1 MRVVV
6 TGAKGQ
12 LGSELVEVLR
22 GDHEV
27 IGFNRGECD
36 VADPG
41 SKEILRACRPDLVI
55 HAAAYTDVDG
65 CELDPQKA
73 YRVNA
78 LGTQHVA
85 EACKALRVPLIYIS
99 TDYVF
104 DGQKGE
110 PYTESD
116 APNPI
121 NIYGKSKLEGE
132 RLVRA
137 LVEHSYIIRTA
148 WLYGRGGR
156 NFVKTIL
163 QKARQGEAVR
173 VVDDQVGSPTYAKDL
188 AKAIA
193 CLLRGIPFGTYH
205 LTNSGS
211 CSWYEFAKRI
221 FTVAGLKGSESLR
234 PITSQELGRPAPRP
248 PYSVL
253 ANDRWLKVMNQKLR
267 SWQEALEEAL
277 SVMEPSGG
285 SLQRSADKV
294 RGNDGC

>member
-12 LGSELVEVLR
+12 LGSDLVEVLR

-27 IGFNRGECD
+27 IGLDRGECD

-41 SKEILRACRPDLVI
+41 SKEILRTCRPDLVI
-55 HAAAYTDVDG
+55 HTAAYTDVDG
-65 CELDPQKA
+65 CELNPQKA

-78 LGTQHVA
+78 LGTKHVA
-85 EACKALRVPLIYIS
+85 EACKALDVPMVYIS

-104 DGQKGE
+104 DGKKGK

-121 NIYGKSKLEGE
+121 NIYGRSKLEGE
-132 RLVRA
+132 RFIRSL
-137 LVEHSYIIRTA
+137 LEPFYIIRTA

-163 QKARQGEAVR
+163 QKAQRGEVVR
-173 VVDDQVGSPTYAKDL
+173 VVDDQVGSPTYSRDL
-188 AKAIA
+188 AKAMA
-193 CLLRGIPFGTYH
+193 CLIEGAPFGTYH

-211 CSWYEFAKRI
+211 CSWYEFAERI
-221 FTVAGLKGSESLR
+221 FALAGLRGSDLI
-234 PITSQELGRPAPRP
+234 PIPSQELGRPAPRP
-248 PYSVL
+248 SYSVL
-253 ANDRWLKVMNQKLR
+253 ANDHWLKVMDQKLR

-277 SVMEPSGG
+277 SVVILSEAENLHRGG
-285 SLQRSADKV
+285 KSE
-294 RGNDGC
+294 